1 MVGMTALKRLLILG
15 LSLFVA
21 GNLYAVVRLS
31 EPPKAR
37 IEGLESN
44 DEYMSLL
51 YDARHLEEQEDS
63 IKQVIAQNRKAFAD
77 EPENRQQYGDVILNL
92 EEELFDLRNRM
103 GEVNDRINTIEQEWL
118 IANMDAMYAS
128 RDSVS
133 AADSVDTVAVAADSL
148 AQDSLAVV
156 EATSSRLVSADAFRQ
171 VLSDADYDAL
181 QRAQDNELKVVE
193 YINML
198 SENNMAM
205 QTLDRQYAATQDAE
219 EGARLYD
226 NYKVIDGLCR
236 SLNDSIAQVWSTIFD
251 AKSYAYSLLLETR
264 GDEEQL
270 DRNEEEYSA
279 AMQQYA
285 EDRGKYASD
294 ALCLYFNTKRTLV
307 DNEIILARLLGY
319 GSAQDSLQ
327 VVAQQLAGID
337 YRLPKVE
344 IQERYFLDYAPI
356 EVSSS
361 YYNSSNPIPECTVYA
376 RGTIYRILVG
386 TFSVKQNV
394 SIFRGVH
401 PLCYQKTDEGKYRY
415 FAGGFATEAEADAAQ
430 VELKNMG
437 FRRPEVVVWRD
448 SVYVN
453 LAEERAAME
462 DAELSYRVEI
472 SGADS
477 LQTFV
482 RDSIAVAAPGKDITR
497 IEGQFIIATFPT
509 REEAERV
516 VSSISGADSTLTT
529 RIVEIVSEPEPEPE
543 AVE

>member
-1 MVGMTALKRLLILG
+1 MTALKRLLILG

-63 IKQVIAQNRKAFAD
+63 IKQVIAQNRKAFAA

-148 AQDSLAVV
+148 AQDSLAVI
-156 EATSSRLVSADAFRQ
+156 EPTSSRLVSADAFRQ

-219 EGARLYD
+219 EGARLYA

-285 EDRGKYASD
+285 EDRANMLRMPYACIS
-294 ALCLYFNTKRTLV
+294 
-307 DNEIILARLLGY
+307 IPSARWSTMRSFWHGCWVTVRHRIRCRWLHSSWP
-319 GSAQDSLQ
+319 GSITDCRRSRFRS
-327 VVAQQLAGID
+327 VI
-337 YRLPKVE
+337 
-344 IQERYFLDYAPI
+344 
-356 EVSSS
+356 SSITPPS
-361 YYNSSNPIPECTVYA
+361 
-376 RGTIYRILVG
+376 R
-386 TFSVKQNV
+386 
-394 SIFRGVH
+394 
-401 PLCYQKTDEGKYRY
+401 
-415 FAGGFATEAEADAAQ
+415 
-430 VELKNMG
+430 
-437 FRRPEVVVWRD
+437 FRRRITTRRTRYR
-448 SVYVN
+448 SVRFMPAARSTGSLSGHSRSN
-453 LAEERAAME
+453 RAFR
-462 DAELSYRVEI
+462 S
-472 SGADS
+472 SGACIRCATRRPMRANIAILPADS
-477 LQTFV
+477 L
-482 RDSIAVAAPGKDITR
+482 RRPKPMRLRSN
-497 IEGQFIIATFPT
+497 
-509 REEAERV
+509 
-516 VSSISGADSTLTT
+516 
-529 RIVEIVSEPEPEPE
+529 
-543 AVE
+543 

>member
-1 MVGMTALKRLLILG
+1 MTALKRLLILG

-63 IKQVIAQNRKAFAD
+63 IKQVIAQNRKAFAA

-148 AQDSLAVV
+148 AQDSLAVI
-156 EATSSRLVSADAFRQ
+156 EPTSSRLVSADAFRQ

-219 EGARLYD
+219 EGERLYA

-270 DRNEEEYSA
+270 DPVSYTH
-279 AMQQYA
+279 
-285 EDRGKYASD
+285 
-294 ALCLYFNTKRTLV
+294 LTLPT
-307 DNEIILARLLGY
+307 N
-319 GSAQDSLQ
+319 SL
-327 VVAQQLAGID
+327 V
-337 YRLPKVE
+337 
-344 IQERYFLDYAPI
+344 
-356 EVSSS
+356 
-361 YYNSSNPIPECTVYA
+361 
-376 RGTIYRILVG
+376 
-386 TFSVKQNV
+386 
-394 SIFRGVH
+394 
-401 PLCYQKTDEGKYRY
+401 
-415 FAGGFATEAEADAAQ
+415 
-430 VELKNMG
+430 
-437 FRRPEVVVWRD
+437 
-448 SVYVN
+448 
-453 LAEERAAME
+453 
-462 DAELSYRVEI
+462 
-472 SGADS
+472 
-477 LQTFV
+477 
-482 RDSIAVAAPGKDITR
+482 
-497 IEGQFIIATFPT
+497 
-509 REEAERV
+509 
-516 VSSISGADSTLTT
+516 
-529 RIVEIVSEPEPEPE
+529 
-543 AVE
+543 